1 MLKDRNF
8 LFFTYFVEI
17 VHVELPDK
25 RRELLMFEIF
35 GKNFI
40 LKQFLILNDEA
51 ISVISPL
58 DNMTILFLFKDLI
71 CLDDEV

>member
-8 LFFTYFVEI
+8 LFVADLVEV

>member
-58 DNMTILFLFKDLI
+58 DNMTVLFLFKDLI